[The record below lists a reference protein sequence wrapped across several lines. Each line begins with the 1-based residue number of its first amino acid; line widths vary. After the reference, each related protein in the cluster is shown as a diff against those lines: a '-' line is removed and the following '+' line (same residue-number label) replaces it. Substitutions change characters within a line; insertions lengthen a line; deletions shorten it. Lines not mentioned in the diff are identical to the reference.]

1 MLVMY
6 GSAIFYPVTNLSPKL
21 QVILAINPVYRHI
34 EYFRQV
40 VLEGVIPSWDMHL
53 TLVAFAA
60 LVIIVGGWMYKR
72 FNTKFLYY
80 V

>member
-1 MLVMY
+1 M
-6 GSAIFYPVTNLSPKL
+6 
-21 QVILAINPVYRHI
+21 

-40 VLEGVIPSWDMHL
+40 VLGGVIPSWDMHL